1 MSISRFQQRP
11 IKLPVSRPATSKS
24 YKDAVNEREI
34 FLDLK
39 TRPSSERSQT
49 NDSTTEQKVDISPTE
64 PALEVFSPVT
74 QQAIEKAEVGDYSM
88 LKELE
93 RLVENPYEYNEKYKQ
108 YFAKRPDWA
117 KDKPGCSMLSC
128 SS

>member
-49 NDSTTEQKVDISPTE
+49 NDSNIEQKPEVSSTE
-64 PALEVFSPVT
+64 PALQVFSPVT
-74 QQAIEKAEVGDYSM
+74 QQAIEKQHKVADQ
-88 LKELE
+88 
-93 RLVENPYEYNEKYKQ
+93 VEN
-108 YFAKRPDWA
+108 YFQSRPNPQHEIGKIYQIRRDLHFRHSSKA
-117 KDKPGCSMLSC
+117 VPGS
-128 SS
+128 